1 MQKKGGAPLLWGS
14 VMSIEM
20 SLVIGEGRSLQNAK
34 ERAGFEAE
42 VAGGG
47 LALRLLSAAA
57 VDLPFW
63 FCIFSGPLP
72 GIAHRKSTCIAKRW
86 PYFVLRQSTGVVVFL
101 IVDPALA
108 ASRCT
113 TMGPEPCLRQSRT
126 AAAKAARSASSAA
139 ACRERASSNVSFE
152 YRSPPCAST
161 TAAIA
166 SCSLSLVPAPAAA
179 AAAVVVVARSGD
191 APEAED
197 TRW

>member
-1 MQKKGGAPLLWGS
+1 MGFGDEYRDGLGNRRGPLPAKRKKKG
-14 VMSIEM
+14 
-20 SLVIGEGRSLQNAK
+20 R
-34 ERAGFEAE
+34 RFEAE

-179 AAAVVVVARSGD
+179 AAAAAAAVVVVARSGD
-191 APEAED
+191 ALEAED
-197 TRW
+197 TR